1 MTSSTRVNA
10 VPEPIVIWGGGGHGH
25 VVIDLL
31 RTSGE
36 WDIRGIVDNLN
47 PPGSRIMG
55 IPVLGDADRL
65 PALRRDGV
73 RHIVV
78 AIGDCTARAGM
89 LKQARELGFHT
100 PSLVHPSCV
109 LYPSAVI
116 GPACVLCA
124 MSIVGAQSVIG
135 AGTILNTRCVVDHDN
150 RIGDCAHVAPGAVLC
165 GFVTVGRETW
175 IGAGAIVRDHLTIG
189 RQALIG
195 AGSVVIRP
203 VADGQ
208 TVYGNP
214 ATIREKGSPS

>member
-78 AIGDCTARAGM
+78 AIGDCAARAGM
-89 LKQARELGFHT
+89 LKQALDLGFQT
-100 PSLVHPSCV
+100 PSLAHPSCV

-124 MSIVGAQSVIG
+124 MSVVGAQSVIG

-150 RIGDCAHVAPGAVLC
+150 QIGDCSHVAPGAVLC
-165 GFVTVGRETW
+165 GFVTVGRESW
-175 IGAGAIVRDHLTIG
+175 IGAGAVVRDHLTIG
-189 RQALIG
+189 SQALIG
-195 AGSVVIRP
+195 AGAVVIKH

-214 ATIREKGSPS
+214 ATVREKGAPP